1 MSLLSPRPK
10 KHRACLPTRPGKWT
24 QSKCGNLVCG
34 FRVRQRRA
42 ARQRVELKS
51 SPAPSGFKRPE
62 SVLVVVYTDSGE
74 TLLLQRT
81 GGGFWQSVT
90 GSLQSLAETPEAAA
104 RRELYE
110 ETGIEA
116 DGGWR
121 NHQLAERFYILPE
134 YRYRYG
140 PGVTENLEHVFSL
153 RLPERCEV
161 LSLIHI

>member
-1 MSLLSPRPK
+1 
-10 KHRACLPTRPGKWT
+10 
-24 QSKCGNLVCG
+24 
-34 FRVRQRRA
+34 
-42 ARQRVELKS
+42 
-51 SPAPSGFKRPE
+51 
-62 SVLVVVYTDSGE
+62 VVVYTDSGE

-90 GSLQSLAETPEAAA
+90 GSLQSVAETPEAAA

-116 DGGWR
+116 DEGWR
-121 NHQLAERFYILPE
+121 NHQVAQRFYILPE

-153 RLPERCEV
+153 RLAERCEV
-161 LSLIHI
+161 TLNSAEHDLSRCERISSAKESLWSWTNRAALAQIARELV

>member
-1 MSLLSPRPK
+1 MSSSLLRP
-10 KHRACLPTRPGKWT
+10 
-24 QSKCGNLVCG
+24 
-34 FRVRQRRA
+34 
-42 ARQRVELKS
+42 
-51 SPAPSGFKRPE
+51 PSGFKQPE

-74 TLLLQRT
+74 TLLLQRA

-90 GSLQSLAETPEAAA
+90 GSLQSLTETPESAA

-121 NHQLAERFYILPE
+121 NHHLAQRFYILPE

-161 LSLIHI
+161 TLNPAEHDLSRWERLSFATESLWSWT